1 MNKQRLKELYK
12 IKTELERLQGEL
24 ESLSEEEQDAFD
36 NLPESIQNADR
47 GSEMEQ
53 NIEYINEAAETLGQ
67 AIDSIENFDYDSLK
81 SKKQL
86 QSEALERFKG
96 LAESL
101 KEKLKSVDNKI
112 D

>member
-67 AIDSIENFDYDSLK
+67 AIDSIEYFDYDSLK
-81 SKKQL
+81 SKKQIDKNNISLLELEAKHLNAQL
-86 QSEALERFKG
+86 QNMDK
-96 LAESL
+96 
-101 KEKLKSVDNKI
+101 KL
-112 D
+112 